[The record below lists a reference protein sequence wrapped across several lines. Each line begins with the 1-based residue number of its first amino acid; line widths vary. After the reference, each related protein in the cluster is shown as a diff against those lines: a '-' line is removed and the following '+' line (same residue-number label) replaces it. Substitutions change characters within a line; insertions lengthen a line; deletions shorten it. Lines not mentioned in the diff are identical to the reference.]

1 MSRRV
6 LGALALVALIALS
19 LLGWLR
25 WAPWAQE
32 SQAHASP
39 AAADAVASFLARHWA
54 DPIAPQGEPPAAFS
68 PLEASLGPEACGQC
82 HPRQWADWQSSLHS
96 RTMGPGIGWQLHVMS
111 QPKADACLR
120 CHAPLAEQRSL
131 VAIERGWPNAPRTP
145 PPGYVPPD
153 LHRQGLVCA
162 ACHVRRHARFG
173 PPPRQAASA
182 AAGSAAPHGGFSIDP
197 AFQDSRFCA
206 VCHQFA
212 SDGARLNGK
221 LIENTY
227 EEWRASAAAK
237 AGQTCQSCHMPDR
250 RHLWR
255 GIHDAD
261 MLRQALSAS
270 LEVRPDAAGSMRIN
284 AVLAN
289 VGAGHYLPT
298 YLIPEIVATLELL
311 DPAGRVVSQLARQ
324 VIGRQANL
332 QLTQE
337 IADTRIAPGE
347 QVTFGVQLP
356 APPLPGWSVE
366 LRIVVHPGRHYE
378 KLFRGVLEGRELP
391 PAPATALLRQ
401 ALQRIAASS
410 YESHRIR
417 KALDAR

>member
-1 MSRRV
+1 MRHRG
-6 LGALALVALIALS
+6 LAALALIAL
-19 LLGWLR
+19 LLALVR
-25 WAPWAQE
+25 WGPWTDEAR
-32 SQAHASP
+32 ARP
-39 AAADAVASFLARHWA
+39 AAVAADAVAGFLARHWA
-54 DPIAPQGEPPAAFS
+54 DPMLPQGDPPSAFS

-82 HPRQWADWQSSLHS
+82 HPQQYADWQSSLHS

-131 VAIERGWPNAPRTP
+131 VAIERSWANAPRTP
-145 PPGYVPPD
+145 PPAYVPPD

-173 PPPRQAASA
+173 PPPRHVAATASA
-182 AAGSAAPHGGFSIDP
+182 AATPHGGFTVAP
-197 AFQDSRFCA
+197 GFQDSRFCA

-227 EEWRASAAAK
+227 EEWRASAAGK
-237 AGQTCQSCHMPDR
+237 AGQTCQSCHMPER

-270 LEVRPDAAGSMRIN
+270 LDVQADGAGGLRVS

-289 VGAGHYLPT
+289 VGAGHFLPT

-311 DPAGRVVSQLARQ
+311 DPDGRVVSQLARH
-324 VIGRQANL
+324 VIARQANL

-337 IADTRIAPGE
+337 FADTRIAPGE
-347 QVTFGVQLP
+347 QAAFGARLP
-356 APPLPGWSVE
+356 APTARGWSVE

-391 PAPATALLRQ
+391 PAPATDLLRQ
-401 ALQRIAASS
+401 ALTRLEASH

-417 KALDAR
+417 KALSAR